1 MASYFITGGTR
12 GIGLGI
18 ATALMS
24 KPSSEVAKVFAT
36 GRKSNPNLDKLIQES
51 SGRVEFVSVEVTN
64 QESVKSAVATIEKSL
79 GDKGLDVLI
88 NSAGILNVTPEGVDK
103 ITDLESTFAVNVVGT
118 QNVTTAFLPLL
129 RKGTQKKVFNV
140 TSTMASNGMSS
151 YFKMQPAPAYKVSK
165 AAVNMLTTQ
174 YAEAFADEGFTFIAI
189 CPGCTDRNQWVKTDL
204 GSQAADLTVEQSAN
218 GIVEQSEKITAK
230 DSGKFLSIKVEGWEE
245 RGYHGGERPF

>member
-1 MASYFITGGTR
+1 MMQPRCAWTWWQ
-12 GIGLGI
+12 L
-18 ATALMS
+18 
-24 KPSSEVAKVFAT
+24 
-36 GRKSNPNLDKLIQES
+36 SNPNLDKLIQES

-64 QESVKSAVATIEKSL
+64 QESVKSAAATIEKSL

-88 NSAGILNVTPEGVDK
+88 NSAGILNVTPEGIDK

-118 QNVTTAFLPLL
+118 QNVTSAFLPLL

-140 TSTMASNGMSS
+140 TSSMGSNGMSS
-151 YFKMQPAPAYKVSK
+151 YFKMQPTPAYKVSK
-165 AAVNMLTTQ
+165 AALNMLTTQ

-189 CPGCTDRNQWVKTDL
+189 CPGWVKTDL

-218 GIVEQSEKITAK
+218 GIVEQIEKVMTG